1 MLDVGARAR
10 LSLQAAKGVPVNLQE
25 AIVIALDFEKKV
37 RDHYLRGA
45 KDIADPQGR
54 RVFSLLGKEEQG
66 HVDYLEHCL
75 AEWKKTGKVPNVPL
89 KSVLPKGVKWIA
101 QERAKLA
108 ARKDRRVATKTELE
122 ALKIA
127 LQFEKDADAFYHKLV
142 AELPTQDQPL
152 FDKFL
157 GIEDA
162 HLAIVQAQLDSV
174 QGMGFWFDVAEFRL
188 EAE

>member
-1 MLDVGARAR
+1 M
-10 LSLQAAKGVPVNLQE
+10 NLQE
-25 AIVIALDFEKKV
+25 AIVVALDFEKKV

-45 KDIADPQGR
+45 KTIEDPQGR
-54 RVFSLLGKEEQG
+54 KVFATLGKEEQG

-75 AEWKKTGKVPNVPL
+75 GEWKKTGRVPRTTL
-89 KSVLPKGVKWIA
+89 KSILPKGLKWIEE
-101 QERAKLA
+101 ERKKLG
-108 ARKDRRVATKTELE
+108 ARKDKRVATANEIDVLKT
-122 ALKIA
+122 A

-142 AELPTQDQPL
+142 AELPEGDRPL
-152 FDKFL
+152 FEGFL
-157 GIEDA
+157 GIEDG